1 MRISC
6 ETGNESS
13 PAAKAGTNAVGFMR
27 GLKPPPPS
35 GSSFS
40 KACERGGGGVPFH
53 GRSFAAAD
61 EPGVESVSCHIR
73 RFAAAWERGMDQ
85 R

>member
-1 MRISC
+1 VRISC

-13 PAAKAGTNAVGFMR
+13 PAAKAGANALGFMR

-40 KACERGGGGVPFH
+40 EACERGSGGVPFH
-53 GRSFAAAD
+53 IRS
-61 EPGVESVSCHIR
+61 
-73 RFAAAWERGMDQ
+73 FAAAWERGMDQ